1 MIPIQIKRKRNKWW
15 AIGRGTFSAQ
25 MPENWGEIP
34 PSVRLECLRLLLLE
48 DSILMRIA
56 ILKKL
61 IKLPKW
67 VWLSLS
73 DDDLSALLDVV
84 SWMKIEPITVPI
96 IDGFLWKGKVY
107 KLTATNFDNGTAVQ
121 FPLADKFLQA
131 FTEKGEEEN
140 LLRLV
145 AALCVAAKNDEFII
159 EKRAESL
166 QGLPHETQIAV
177 MLYFIGIKQ
186 FISDTYGEYLF
197 DDDEEEE
204 DLAVR
209 VSVAHFPN
217 FGWWA
222 AYLQIA
228 ESGVFGNYEQV
239 LNTNFHKV
247 IMYLIE
253 KRKESKRMKAA
264 YDSQKSS

>member
-1 MIPIQIKRKRNKWW
+1 MIPIQIQRKRNKWW
-15 AIGRGTFSAQ
+15 ALRTRTFKGGL
-25 MPENWGEIP
+25 PTHWGEIV
-34 PSVRLECLRLLLLE
+34 PSVRLECLRLLLSSE
-48 DSILMRIA
+48 SIATRLI

-67 VWLSLS
+67 VWLALS
-73 DDDLSALLDVV
+73 DDDLSALLNAID
-84 SWMKIEPITVPI
+84 WMKIEPSTVPI
-96 IDGFLWKGKVY
+96 ISAIIWKGKTY
-107 KLTATNFDNGTAVQ
+107 TLPATNFDNGTAVQ

-131 FTEKGEEEN
+131 FTEKGEEED

-145 AALCVAAKNDEFII
+145 ASLCLAAKNDEFII
-159 EKRAESL
+159 EKRAEL
-166 QGLPHETQIAV
+166 LRGLPQETQVAV

-186 FISDTYGEYLF
+186 FIADTYGEYLF
-197 DDDEEEE
+197 DEEEEEE
-204 DLAVR
+204 DLLVR
-209 VSVAHFPN
+209 VSVSHFPN

-253 KRKESKRMKAA
+253 KRKESKRMKAV
-264 YDSQKSS
+264 YESQKSN